1 MHSFGHFLSDH
12 FPELGHPAYQSAA
25 EKVSFVVITAMLIGS
40 LLAGLVLIAYEL

>member
-25 EKVSFVVITAMLIGS
+25 EKVSFILVAGMLIGS
-40 LLAGLVLIAYEL
+40 LLAGLVAIAYEL